1 MQRLAQRVAC
11 MLASQ
16 GGAAVDPMSSLSDTF
31 GGDELDGKWTLYE
44 GDGEA
49 TIVVAS
55 GELGFQIDAG
65 SVGGSFWYEAE
76 QGCLLYQA
84 VTGDFECVATLRIR
98 NAADSGLPPV
108 TQFRLAGIA
117 AHDPDRDPVLNYV
130 HVALGAAAEADL
142 RAEHKSTVNSV
153 SEPGGGSSPGYS
165 SISWPSGAGQI
176 RLLREGQ
183 TFTCSVRA
191 DAEDEWT
198 DIEIVDRTAA
208 PMPETLH
215 VGPIVYSADSTHDI
229 RGFYDSITFV
239 TP

>member
-1 MQRLAQRVAC
+1 
-11 MLASQ
+11 MLATQ
-16 GGAAVDPMSSLSDTF
+16 GGAAVDPLSSLSDTF

-44 GDGEA
+44 GDGDA
-49 TIVVAS
+49 TITVS
-55 GELGFQIDAG
+55 GGELGFQIDAG
-65 SVGGSFWYEAE
+65 STGGSFWYEAE
-76 QGCLLYQA
+76 QGCLLYQE

-117 AHDPDRDPVLNYV
+117 AHDPSRAALNYV
-130 HVALGAAAEADL
+130 HVALGAAGEADL

-165 SISWPSGAGQI
+165 SISWPSGEGQI

-191 DAEDEWT
+191 LPADPWT
-198 DIEIVDRTAA
+198 DIEVVDRTAA
-208 PMPETLH
+208 PLPATLQ
-215 VGPIVYSADSTHDI
+215 VGPIVYAADSTHDI
-229 RGFYDSITFV
+229 RGFYDSITFA
-239 TP
+239 TPS

>member
-1 MQRLAQRVAC
+1 MDPLAA
-11 MLASQ
+11 
-16 GGAAVDPMSSLSDTF
+16 LSDGF
-31 GGDELDGKWTLYE
+31 PGDTLDPKWTLYE

-49 TIVVAS
+49 TLTVAD

-65 SVGGSFWYEAE
+65 STGGSFWYQDE
-76 QGCLLYQA
+76 QGCLLYQE
-84 VTGDFECVATLRIR
+84 VDGDFEAIATLRIR

-117 AHDPDRDPVLNYV
+117 AHDPDRATVLNYV
-130 HVALGAAAEADL
+130 HVALGAAGEADL
-142 RAEHKSTVNSV
+142 RAEHKSTVDSV

-165 SISWPSGAGQI
+165 SISWPSGEGQI

-191 DAEDEWT
+191 DVLDAWT
-198 DIEIVDRTAA
+198 DIEVVDRTAA
-208 PMPETLH
+208 PMPDVLQ
-215 VGPIVYSADSTHDI
+215 VGPIVYAADSTHNI
-229 RGFYDSITFV
+229 RGYFDSITFT